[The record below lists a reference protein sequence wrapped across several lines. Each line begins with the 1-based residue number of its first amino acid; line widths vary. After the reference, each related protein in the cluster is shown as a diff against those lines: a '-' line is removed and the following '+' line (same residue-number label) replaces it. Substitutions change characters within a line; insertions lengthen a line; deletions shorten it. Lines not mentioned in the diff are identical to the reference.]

1 MNTENTLQCPTDRLR
16 FSGDNS
22 FYPNNENVVA
32 SQNSCG
38 CEGLKYKNTALIP
51 LSTLTTAPYGAQTRM
66 NSAFAGG
73 GVSNSKPHKA
83 FTYIIQKCNRLNVL
97 ADLRTD
103 VANECEQIRIAN
115 GMSRLVRKHKRRDS
129 VSVESE

>member
-1 MNTENTLQCPTDRLR
+1 MRTELRGIWMAGKLAEEQINTV
-16 FSGDNS
+16 GWS

-38 CEGLKYKNTALIP
+38 CEGLKDKNTALIP

-73 GVSNSKPHKA
+73 GG
-83 FTYIIQKCNRLNVL
+83 I
-97 ADLRTD
+97 
-103 VANECEQIRIAN
+103 
-115 GMSRLVRKHKRRDS
+115 
-129 VSVESE
+129 